1 MSKMPH
7 ADTIRKMQSDA
18 NDHHKAFACDGR
30 CGLDEEK
37 CKNAHSVHS
46 WNPRECGMFCDYGKQ
61 CWSKE
66 TTCNRIHDGSL
77 ADKIRC
83 ANYYGIK
90 FVIPYQPP
98 KVPYAPDYVPKVK
111 AKEPVDAQRANQSK
125 AAVAKEPVDAQRANQ
140 SKADPLY
147 ELQVEKAMIQSELEA
162 LNIAQKRL
170 ELRMLEF
177 KKKASNYWEAG
188 TKELEF

>member
-1 MSKMPH
+1 MATMSKIPH
-7 ADTIRKMQSDA
+7 ANTFRKIKSDA
-18 NDHHKAFACDGR
+18 NDHHKASACDGR
-30 CGLDEEK
+30 CGQDEDK
-37 CKNAHSVHS
+37 CDYAHSVHS
-46 WNPRECGMFCDYGKQ
+46 WNPRDCGMFCNYGKL

-98 KVPYAPDYVPKVK
+98 KVPYAPYVPKVK
-111 AKEPVDAQRANQSK
+111 AKEPV
-125 AAVAKEPVDAQRANQ
+125 AVAKEPV
-140 SKADPLY
+140 DPLY
-147 ELQVEKAMIQSELEA
+147 ELQVEKAMIQSELEV

>member
-1 MSKMPH
+1 MSKILH

-83 ANYYGIK
+83 AKYYGIK

-111 AKEPVDAQRANQSK
+111 AKEPV
-125 AAVAKEPVDAQRANQ
+125 
-140 SKADPLY
+140 DPLY

>member
-1 MSKMPH
+1 MSAMPKIPH
-7 ADTIRKMQSDA
+7 SSQLFRSYND
-18 NDHHKAFACDGR
+18 DHHKASPCDGR
-30 CGLDEEK
+30 CGQDEQK
-37 CKNAHSVHS
+37 CDYAHSVHS
-46 WNPRECGMFCDYGKQ
+46 WNPQNCGMICQYGKQ

-90 FVIPYQPP
+90 FIIPYQP
-98 KVPYAPDYVPKVK
+98 KVPYAPDYVPRVVK
-111 AKEPVDAQRANQSK
+111 TKQSVV
-125 AAVAKEPVDAQRANQ
+125 VAKEPV
-140 SKADPLY
+140 DPLY
-147 ELQVEKAMIQSELEA
+147 ELQVEKAMIQSELEV
-162 LNIAQKRL
+162 LNIARKRL

-177 KKKASNYWEAG
+177 KKKASDYWEAG